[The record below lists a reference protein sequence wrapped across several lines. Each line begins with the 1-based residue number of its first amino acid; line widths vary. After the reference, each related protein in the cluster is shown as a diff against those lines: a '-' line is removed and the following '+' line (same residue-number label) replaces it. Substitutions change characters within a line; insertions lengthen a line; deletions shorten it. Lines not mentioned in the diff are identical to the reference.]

1 MRGMVPRRMAAPGV
15 SARLLRAMATLPG
28 LLRLRYATSHPSDM
42 DDALIEAHRDVPMLM
57 PFLHLPV
64 QSGSDRILAA
74 MNRKH
79 TADEYLPAGRPAAFG
94 SRRSGA
100 VVGFHRRPPR

>member
-1 MRGMVPRRMAAPGV
+1 VRDVTLIGQNVNAYHGEGPTASGLGPGAPAARSPRCPASPAPLHHQP
-15 SARLLRAMATLPG
+15 SARHGR
-28 LLRLRYATSHPSDM
+28 RSDRRPSRP
-42 DDALIEAHRDVPMLM
+42 AALM

-79 TADEYLPAGRPAAFG
+79 TADEY
-94 SRRSGA
+94 RR
-100 VVGFHRRPPR
+100 